1 MGGGLATTAQYNM
14 NTTMPGAATGG
25 DLGLIGNQF
34 AEGGFGGDQE
44 IRIRLK

>member
-14 NTTMPGAATGG
+14 NTTLPVATGG
-25 DLGLIGNQF
+25 DIGLIGNQY